1 MRRAFALLGGFAVS
15 AVGFVVVIGSDLDL
29 VGVLLITI
37 GVAVALLLPTR
48 RSPGESR
55 SPR

>member
-29 VGVLLITI
+29 VGVLLISI
-37 GVAVALLLPTR
+37 GVALALLLPR
-48 RSPGESR
+48 RRPARESR